1 MQAQSVQLHL
11 NMRVWQDE
19 RLGRLWRMSYDDGDG
34 ETVVT
39 FPDTA
44 AMGDFIA
51 ERLGLTLED
60 ELQEEALGR

>member
-1 MQAQSVQLHL
+1 
-11 NMRVWQDE
+11 MRVWQDE